1 MIANLNKNLASR
13 LAIALP
19 ARQTLLRV
27 AGYGIA
33 SGEPRR
39 LATAPILIASDCQRN
54 PRPPQRYR
62 GSLRSLNCSTIPVG
76 DSESR
81 LDGNYDIRWLSHD
94 AGQHIIR

>member
-1 MIANLNKNLASR
+1 MIADLNKNLASR

-19 ARQTLLRV
+19 AHQTLLRV

-39 LATAPILIASDCQRN
+39 LATAPILIASNCQRN
-54 PRPPQRYR
+54 PQRHNVTAA
-62 GSLRSLNCSTIPVG
+62 LRSLNCSTIPVG